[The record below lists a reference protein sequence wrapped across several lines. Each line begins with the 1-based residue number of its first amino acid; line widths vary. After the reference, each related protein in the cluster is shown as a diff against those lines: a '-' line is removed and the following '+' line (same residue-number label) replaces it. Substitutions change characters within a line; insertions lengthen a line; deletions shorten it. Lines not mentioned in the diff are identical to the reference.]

1 MATVPP
7 PKIIRLLTELADPKN
22 SSMLLRFYK
31 DPASVMN
38 EYELTEGEQAIVLS
52 GDLEAIQGALDSA
65 AIAADYTLESA
76 IGIVVT
82 YTPPPRPALQ
92 TIVGTF

>member
-65 AIAADYTLESA
+65 SIAAGFELSSSL
-76 IGIVVT
+76 GIVAS
-82 YTPPPRPALQ
+82 YTPPPRPSKQ
-92 TIVGTF
+92 NFVGTF